1 MMEKDKIKCLLLL
14 VIVIVLACGC
24 KDKRQRA
31 IELNNEGWELM
42 GTWMPDSLE
51 MALAF
56 FDKAIDMDSTYSV
69 AYVNKVQCLN
79 SLDRRAEIMSTME
92 KAYRNADSKKHKMQ
106 ALFSIAMNYGTMGD
120 SVKADSCLRKVL
132 DMEPEVLKEL
142 GGDLYEGMDFIFVRH
157 LLGMDKEAQECF
169 DRVEREY
176 KEKLDTMGWNFYRR
190 ILKVDRRTLLRGQ
203 QQNVDETFEKS
214 DD

>member
-1 MMEKDKIKCLLLL
+1 MKTDIIKYLLP
-14 VIVIVLACGC
+14 IVFFIVLACGC

-31 IELNNEGWELM
+31 IELNEEGWKMM

-79 SLDRRAEIMSTME
+79 SLNRRAEIMSTME

-106 ALFSIAMNYGTMGD
+106 ALFSIGTYT
-120 SVKADSCLRKVL
+120 A
-132 DMEPEVLKEL
+132 
-142 GGDLYEGMDFIFVRH
+142 H
-157 LLGMDKEAQECF
+157 
-169 DRVEREY
+169 
-176 KEKLDTMGWNFYRR
+176 W
-190 ILKVDRRTLLRGQ
+190 
-203 QQNVDETFEKS
+203 ETV
-214 DD
+214 